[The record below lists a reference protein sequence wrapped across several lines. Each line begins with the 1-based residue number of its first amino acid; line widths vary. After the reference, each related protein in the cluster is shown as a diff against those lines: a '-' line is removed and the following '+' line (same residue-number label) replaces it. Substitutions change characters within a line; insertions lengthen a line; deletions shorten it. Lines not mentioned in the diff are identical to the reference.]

1 MANLSLSI
9 DGLDRL
15 ASMQRFLDP
24 KLYDKASKSAI
35 RYASKAVPPAVA
47 KGITSSYGIKS
58 ARVKQDI
65 SRVRIEQGGQA
76 AVIGFSR
83 RPPTLM
89 QYGAKAGTRGTGRRG
104 LGRGRGWSPPA
115 KPGRPLTAM
124 TLKAKGRQKVPGAFI
139 ARGNNGNQLVLQRQ
153 GDKLKALYGPS
164 VGSIFLGRSEVGEQL
179 RSDVEQRVSQQF
191 VTGFERALKADAR
204 GFGGK

>member
-1 MANLSLSI
+1 MANVRFQI
-9 DGLDRL
+9 DGLDEL
-15 ASMQRFLDP
+15 VAMHEGISP
-24 KLYDKASKSAI
+24 KALDKASRSAI

-47 KGITSSYGIKS
+47 KGVTQAYGIKS

-65 SRVRIEQGGQA
+65 SRVRIDQGGQA
-76 AVIGFSR
+76 AVVGFSR

-115 KPGRPLTAM
+115 KPGKPLTAM
-124 TLKAKGRQKVPGAFI
+124 TLKAKGRQKINGAFI

-191 VTGFERALKADAR
+191 VTGFERALKAGAR

>member
-1 MANLSLSI
+1 
-9 DGLDRL
+9 
-15 ASMQRFLDP
+15 
-24 KLYDKASKSAI
+24 
-35 RYASKAVPPAVA
+35 
-47 KGITSSYGIKS
+47 
-58 ARVKQDI
+58 
-65 SRVRIEQGGQA
+65 
-76 AVIGFSR
+76 
-83 RPPTLM
+83 
-89 QYGAKAGTRGTGRRG
+89 
-104 LGRGRGWSPPA
+104 
-115 KPGRPLTAM
+115 M
-124 TLKAKGRQKVPGAFI
+124 TLKVKGRQKINGAFI

>member
-1 MANLSLSI
+1 MANVRFQI
-9 DGLDRL
+9 DGLDELVAMYEGISPRAL
-15 ASMQRFLDP
+15 
-24 KLYDKASKSAI
+24 DKASRSAI

-76 AVIGFSR
+76 AVVGFSR

-124 TLKAKGRQKVPGAFI
+124 TLKARGRQKVPGAFI

-153 GDKLKALYGPS
+153 GDRLKALYGPS

>member
-1 MANLSLSI
+1 MANVRFEI
-9 DGLDRL
+9 DGLDEL
-15 ASMQRFLDP
+15 VAMYEGISP
-24 KLYDKASKSAI
+24 KALDKASRSAI

-47 KGITSSYGIKS
+47 KGVTQAYGIKS

-76 AVIGFSR
+76 AVVGFSR

-89 QYGAKAGTRGTGRRG
+89 QYGAKAGARGTGRRG

-153 GDKLKALYGPS
+153 GDRLKALYGPS

-179 RSDVEQRVSQQF
+179 RSDVEQRISQQF

-204 GFGGK
+204 GFGGR